1 MTFSHVSINNPD
13 PLSGVH
19 NRIMARDLLHLQT
32 CLIYTQAPGV
42 GGGGGSEIQLLQ
54 GLVRLQSAVLLALR
68 AVISWECFSLQV
80 THR

>member
-42 GGGGGSEIQLLQ
+42 RGGSEIQLLQ